1 MVGLQR
7 QEDWRMDL
15 RGRAETA
22 REYARR
28 VCTLQQS
35 MYVGTWQSASARMKL
50 GGTAEVVYDSC
61 PIYINR

>member
-1 MVGLQR
+1 
-7 QEDWRMDL
+7 MDL